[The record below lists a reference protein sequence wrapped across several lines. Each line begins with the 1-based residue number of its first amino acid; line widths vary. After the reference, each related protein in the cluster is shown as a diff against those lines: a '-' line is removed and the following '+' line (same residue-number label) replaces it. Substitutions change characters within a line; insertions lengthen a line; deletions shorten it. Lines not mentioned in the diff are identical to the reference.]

1 MRFEQFKINL
11 VEAILDEAE
20 MTPKAF
26 QDFLNSPLVTGMKMG
41 FELEACIHNV
51 RSVNDDYSEKDY
63 SYDERVYDIE
73 SIVDFFGNE
82 DANRESDLN
91 KLRNDL
97 YDDFQQWQD
106 ERFDNFLRTDDG
118 QTDLK
123 ELIRS
128 KLEDLDYNERQQKLE
143 FERAEAG
150 KVSDIYSEAEM
161 QALETMRDE
170 FNDDG
175 DNDFGAFASDIDMS
189 YMSDVEN
196 KYSHY
201 LYWPHLSYDDEEYLN
216 VDYVADELYTDTGIE
231 AWASDS
237 YHSTSR
243 SSAQEKGRWIIEPD
257 SSIDVD
263 ESEDGGLEFIS
274 PALEIN
280 TALEQMKKVLEF
292 IREHGY
298 TNTSTG
304 LHINISV
311 PDYNVDKLD
320 YVKLA
325 IFLGDKHVLEQFDRL
340 SNHYCDGA
348 YKKIGG
354 KISGMKSAE
363 ISAVLSKMKEGLTLA
378 ASKIIHTG
386 YTSKYT
392 SINTKEGYI
401 EFRSPGGDYLNDP
414 VEKLTNTALRMALA
428 LRIATDETMYKQE
441 YQKRL
446 YKVLTDASEKDDLV
460 KFKDYIAQYQSADP
474 ERRKYIVQTIQMER
488 ESRAEKKKRAPGDSM
503 PYWMVKRRNGTGGGM
518 AVHAATAL
526 DAVKE
531 VAKGFDEDPIDL
543 YAIPMAEEELDQRG
557 STIFV
562 MKDDNG
568 KEYRQR
574 ANISREARNLVAAR
588 YGIKADSLTVVAT
601 EQPPEEQSQQPG
613 VDTTGDFQLVNSNRS
628 IDTRMR
634 NVDMTTAMRTAR
646 NMEQE
651 YGLESGSIHV
661 TRITGQTQS
670 TTGAAGHNW
679 RIYDVRNPDLFT
691 VVAADSRTNA
701 AERWAY
707 VNPERPADMVDA
719 VPDEGAMKY
728 EFSIA
733 QQALNPN
740 PRNDND
746 RFIYPQEI
754 YRQRTSFTEMPV
766 RRVWATSKEQAIGKV
781 RSFFHNDFWDIPEEW
796 LKINVVG
803 I

>member
-11 VEAILDEAE
+11 VEAIIDEAE

-26 QDFLNSPLVTGMKMG
+26 QEFLNSPLVTGMKMG

-51 RSVNDDYSEKDY
+51 RSINDDYSENDY
-63 SYDERVYDIE
+63 SYDERVLDIE
-73 SIVDFFGNE
+73 DIINFFGNE

-97 YDDFQQWQD
+97 YEDFQEWQD
-106 ERFDNFLRTDDG
+106 EKFDNFLKTDDG

-128 KLEDLDYNERQQKLE
+128 NLEDLDYDDRQQKLE
-143 FERAEAG
+143 FAKAEEG
-150 KVSDIYSEAEM
+150 QVSDVYAEAEM
-161 QALETMRDE
+161 KALETMRDE

-175 DNDFGAFASDIDMS
+175 DNDFEAFAKDIDMS

-201 LYWPHLSYDDEEYLN
+201 LYWPHQSYDDEEYLN
-216 VDYVADELYTDTGIE
+216 TDYVADELYTDTGIE

-237 YHSTSR
+237 YHGTSR
-243 SSAQEKGRWIIEPD
+243 GRAQEQGKWIIEPD
-257 SSIDVD
+257 SSIEVD
-263 ESEDGGLEFIS
+263 DSEDGGLEFVS

-280 TALEQMKKVLEF
+280 TALEQMKKVLDF
-292 IREHGY
+292 IKDHGY
-298 TNTSTG
+298 TNRSTG

-311 PDYNVDKLD
+311 PDFDVDKLD

-325 IFLGDKHVLEQFDRL
+325 IFLGDKYVLEQFDRL

-354 KISGMKSAE
+354 KISQMKAPE
-363 ISAVLSKMKEGLTLA
+363 IRAVMDKMKEGLTLA

-414 VEKLTNTALRMALA
+414 VDKLTNTALRMALA

-441 YQKRL
+441 YEKRL
-446 YKVLTDASEKDDLV
+446 YKLLNDAGEKDDLV

-474 ERRKYIVQTIQMER
+474 TRRKYIVQTIKLER
-488 ESRAEKKKRAPGDSM
+488 EGRSEKKKRPPGESN
-503 PYWMVKRRNGTGGGM
+503 PYWMVKRRDGTGGGM
-518 AVHAATAL
+518 AVHAPTAI

-531 VAKGFDEDPIDL
+531 VAKGFDADPVDL
-543 YAIPMAEEELDQRG
+543 YAIPMAEEELEQRG
-557 STIFV
+557 SNIFV

-588 YGIKADSLTVVAT
+588 YGIRADSLTVVAT
-601 EQPPEEQSQQPG
+601 ETPPSDGIEGSTT
-613 VDTTGDFQLVNSNRS
+613 VDGNRGTGDYQLATWKVNL
-628 IDTRMR
+628 DY
-634 NVDMTTAMRTAR
+634 
-646 NMEQE
+646 NM
-651 YGLESGSIHV
+651 
-661 TRITGQTQS
+661 
-670 TTGAAGHNW
+670 
-679 RIYDVRNPDLFT
+679 
-691 VVAADSRTNA
+691 VA
-701 AERWAY
+701 
-707 VNPERPADMVDA
+707 
-719 VPDEGAMKY
+719 
-728 EFSIA
+728 
-733 QQALNPN
+733 
-740 PRNDND
+740 
-746 RFIYPQEI
+746 
-754 YRQRTSFTEMPV
+754 
-766 RRVWATSKEQAIGKV
+766 
-781 RSFFHNDFWDIPEEW
+781 
-796 LKINVVG
+796 
-803 I
+803 